1 MRSVGLL
8 PDEPLDVGHLK
19 RCRVDGDREKR
30 GWYHLHELRLD
41 SGDFVIVGSFGVWR
55 GIDPGT
61 TRVELGKAAT
71 MSPEQRAALKAR
83 LAAPH
88 ERLTDLAVVP
98 RERPHPGAAAREQ
111 PRDPWKAELLW
122 QLYAATS
129 NYLAS
134 SLDEE

>member
-8 PDEPLDVGHLK
+8 PDEPLDVGRLK

-55 GIDPGT
+55 GTDPGT

-83 LAAPH
+83 LASDRKAA
-88 ERLTDLAVVP
+88 E
-98 RERPHPGAAAREQ
+98 AARRLEAA
-111 PRDPWKAELLW
+111 RAEEHTSELQSPLNLVCRLL
-122 QLYAATS
+122 L
-129 NYLAS
+129 
-134 SLDEE
+134 EKKK